1 MNEKQARQL
10 LRMADEDE
18 PVLLTPAILQK
29 LDVSDVQDGC
39 GFQIG
44 QIKGGVRH
52 LDWNGTVYR
61 RGSALVGEADHTW
74 TRKYWYSPIVS
85 SSTST

>member
-10 LRMADEDE
+10 LRTADEDE
-18 PVLLTPAILQK
+18 PVLLTPAVLQK

-44 QIKGGVRH
+44 QIKGGVHH
-52 LDWNGTVYR
+52 LGSGLVDQSQKMTVAAR
-61 RGSALVGEADHTW
+61 ATAEKKAVGQ
-74 TRKYWYSPIVS
+74 RS
-85 SSTST
+85 